1 MHFGEAIQAMRDGHL
16 VQRAGWNGKG
26 MHLYLTVA
34 AGTSAAVAMAAA
46 AMVAVAVETSDER

>member
-1 MHFGEAIQAMRDGHL
+1 MNFGEAIQAMRDGHL

-26 MHLYLTVA
+26 MHLYPV
-34 AGTSAAVAMAAA
+34 